1 MGDLGSR
8 GERIAAR
15 HLQGRGFLILARNWR
30 AGHCEIDLVIEQ
42 GRTVAFVEVKTR
54 SPGPQEPAEAV
65 DWRKRR
71 HLVRAAARWIATR
84 SPGALEFRFDVVS
97 VSILTDQT
105 ELVEHIPGA
114 FTADDA

>member
-1 MGDLGSR
+1 MRDIGRR
-8 GERIAAR
+8 GELTAAR
-15 HLQGRGFLILARNWR
+15 HLQGLGYLILATNWR
-30 AGHCEIDLVIEQ
+30 AGRYEIDLVVER
-42 GRTVAFVEVKTR
+42 GNTVAFVEVKTR
-54 SPGPQEPAEAV
+54 SPGPQEPAEAI

-97 VSILTDQT
+97 VSILPDQT
-105 ELVEHIPGA
+105 ECVKYIPGA

>member
-1 MGDLGSR
+1 ML
-8 GERIAAR
+8 AA
-15 HLQGRGFLILARNWR
+15 NWR
-30 AGHCEIDLVIEQ
+30 AGRYEIDLVVEQ

-71 HLVRAAARWIATR
+71 HMARAATRWIATR

-97 VSILTDQT
+97 VSILPDGT
-105 ELVEHIPGA
+105 ECVEHIPGA